1 MIGLAIGLVESN
13 KAMKKLN
20 WATAL
25 QNQITQHKAT
35 PFAWGSHDCFT
46 FAADCVLAMTGEDK
60 MAKRRGKYKT
70 ELGANKMLKRIGGV
84 EKAITGELGQPIEP
98 AYAKRGDVVYFN
110 SPLGDTAGICMGSKI
125 ASPAPTG
132 IAFTPMSKAIK
143 AWSV

>member
-1 MIGLAIGLVESN
+1 MRQQ
-13 KAMKKLN
+13 N
-20 WATAL
+20 WAIAL
-25 QNQITQHKAT
+25 QNQISQFNEK
-35 PFAWGSHDCFT
+35 PFAWGTHDCFT

-84 EKAITGELGQPIEP
+84 EKAITSELGEPIEP

-125 ASPAPTG
+125 ASPTLAG
-132 IAFTPMSKAIK
+132 VGFTPMSQAIK